1 MVDSIDYST
10 WRNPTLQAIAKQSDK
25 DGIKGLNGI
34 EIFDFA
40 RTAKEQ
46 GIDNRTISELLGMEF
61 SSKKPS
67 EPLKSRNN
75 RDPQFDHAVNYY
87 NDKMDYNAR
96 YKVTNKTY
104 SDLETRLY
112 NMEKSIDQA
121 FIDCAAY
128 QDIVIVPRS
137 YYKFYPY
144 YNDRLLNFDIDE
156 IRNLTSKD
164 MNSLHELK
172 DKIEHIMEEANGE
185 TEHNEP
191 VRTEYDIEALAQ
203 KHLGMSYSEFVSKY
217 SAELEF
223 CKTVTAAD
231 LSSMTDTQRMVY
243 SKAKA
248 YATEMLNT
256 TINEAHT
263 VNWDAGER
271 KLDETSKSTD
281 DMIKISDFEYDGIT
295 EEGLNEIKSGIMYS
309 AFEEALV
316 EAYKNSD
323 DSGVESVHK
332 DNTSPKP
339 RKILENGEIRI
350 YSPDGSVYD
359 TSGRKIK

>member
-1 MVDSIDYST
+1 MVESIDYSN
-10 WRNPTLQAIAKQSDK
+10 WRNPSLQAIAKQSDK

-34 EIFDFA
+34 EVFDFA
-40 RTAKEQ
+40 RAAKEQ
-46 GIDNRTISELLGMEF
+46 GIDNRTISELFGMKF
-61 SSKKPS
+61 SSKNAS
-67 EPLKSRNN
+67 DLLKSRNN
-75 RDPQFDHAVNYY
+75 RHPQFDNAVNYY
-87 NDKMDYNAR
+87 NDKMDYSAR

-104 SDLETRLY
+104 SNLETRLY

-156 IRNLTSKD
+156 IRNLTSND

-172 DKIEHIMEEANGE
+172 DKIEYIMEEANGV

-191 VRTEYDIEALAQ
+191 ERTEYDVEALAQ
-203 KHLGMSYSEFVSKY
+203 KHLGMSYEEFVSKY

-231 LSSMTDTQRMVY
+231 LNSMTDTQRMVY
-243 SKAKA
+243 GKAKA

-256 TINEAHT
+256 TINEAHN

-271 KLDETSKSTD
+271 KLEETTAATD
-281 DMIKISDFEYDGIT
+281 GMMLISDFEYDGIT
-295 EEGLNEIKSGIMYS
+295 EEGLSNIKSGIMFS
-309 AFEEALV
+309 AFEDALV
-316 EAYKNSD
+316 EAYNNSGE
-323 DSGVESVHK
+323 SGIESVHN
-332 DNTSPKP
+332 DNMSLKP
-339 RKILENGEIRI
+339 RKVLENGKIKI
-350 YSPDGSVYD
+350 YSPNGEYD
-359 TSGRKIK
+359 IGGRRF